1 MLCLSVALLLR
12 ATAGFGV
19 QEMID
24 LPWDGATTRVTLPAR
39 TYRGEGSDAGEM
51 VVGKGGATRMVWVGD
66 EPVDALVALPHR
78 TGPVLAAI
86 RSTCGLRN
94 RSLAWLSAPA

>member
-1 MLCLSVALLLR
+1 
-12 ATAGFGV
+12 
-19 QEMID
+19 MID

-51 VVGKGGATRMVWVGD
+51 VVGKGGATRMVWAGD

-78 TGPVLAAI
+78 TGPSAGRDPQRQRFPVPD
-86 RSTCGLRN
+86 
-94 RSLAWLSAPA
+94 RSLGFVRRHGRQGAPADGYA